1 MKILEISRFI
11 SEQLKIDNK
20 PLEEIIITNLSEE
33 QRNIDFDD
41 SLMLKIK
48 NLLEKDLLISKFGEL
63 EINKES
69 TKSDFM
75 KLKNSLGKLQILVLI
90 NNLKKSK
97 DCNDV
102 LNSFMNIFN
111 NKIDSVN
118 EILANDLLQTG
129 GGNKYY
135 NKYLKY
141 KINYLNLK
149 YKL

>member
-11 SEQLKIDNK
+11 SSQLKIDYK

-33 QRNIDFDD
+33 QRNINFEG
-41 SLMLKIK
+41 SLMFKIE
-48 NLLEKDLLISKFGEL
+48 NLLEKDLLISNFGEL

-69 TKSDFM
+69 TKINFM

-111 NKIDSVN
+111 NKIESVN